1 MGWSYRKSF
10 GVSPF
15 RINLSKRGISYSL
28 GFKGARVNI
37 SSRGTY
43 VSLSSHGITYRQ
55 KISGPAVPV
64 RHAGSPMPPL
74 PLHGFADNI
83 ASAGVDQLTDA
94 DSQTFITEL
103 NQKIR
108 QASYV
113 KRWGIL
119 PLCIILLVLLFTPYG
134 RREEVMQPAL
144 IICFC
149 CFAPLIYW
157 LRKLDRKRFSMEL
170 HYDMDD
176 KYQQVYQQFKDHFAT
191 FSQSSRIWQYL
202 NAQNTTDYKRNAGAG
217 RLIKR
222 ARIRGVSA
230 SKMPMPYFITNVAIP
245 SIWLNNMEL
254 FFLPER
260 LLIKRGN
267 TFAAVFYKNLQIA
280 SNVTRFIES
289 ELLPGD
295 AKVVDYTWQYV
306 NKSGG
311 PDKRFSSNHRLPIC
325 AYSEYMFTSDTGI
338 FEVISTS
345 KPLAMNDFAD
355 FLSAI
360 GQMQNRI
367 GK

>member
-1 MGWSYRKSF
+1 M
-10 GVSPF
+10 
-15 RINLSKRGISYSL
+15 
-28 GFKGARVNI
+28 NI

-43 VSLSSHGITYRQ
+43 VSLSAHGITYRQ
-55 KISGPAVPV
+55 KISGPAASV
-64 RHAGSPMPPL
+64 RHTLPPVPSDGL
-74 PLHGFADNI
+74 ADNI
-83 ASAGVDQLTDA
+83 TSAQVDQLTDA
-94 DSQTFITEL
+94 DSQAFITEL

-119 PLCIILLVLLFTPYG
+119 PLCLILLILLLSPYG
-134 RREEVMQPAL
+134 GQEQVMKPAL
-144 IICFC
+144 ITCFC

-157 LRKLDRKRFSMEL
+157 LKKLDRKRFSMEL

-176 KYQQVYQQFKDHFAT
+176 KYQQVYQQFKNHFAT

-202 NAQNTTDYKRNAGAG
+202 HAKNTTDYKRNAGAG

-230 SKMPMPYFITNVAIP
+230 SKMPMPYFMTNVAIP
-245 SIWLNNMEL
+245 CISLNNMEL

-267 TFAAVFYKNLQIA
+267 TFAAVFYKNLHIA

-295 AKVVDYTWQYV
+295 AKVVDYTWRYV

-311 PDKRFSSNHRLPIC
+311 PDRRFSSNHRIPIC

-355 FLSAI
+355 FLSTI
-360 GQMQNRI
+360 GQLQGRMRYK
-367 GK
+367 G

>member
-15 RINLSKRGISYSL
+15 RINLSKKGISYSL
-28 GFKGARVNI
+28 GVKGARVNI

-64 RHAGSPMPPL
+64 RQTAPPIPSGGL
-74 PLHGFADNI
+74 TDNI
-83 ASAGVDQLTDA
+83 TSAHVDQLTDA
-94 DSQTFITEL
+94 DSQAFITEL
-103 NQKIR
+103 NQKSR

-119 PLCIILLVLLFTPYG
+119 PLCTILLILLLTPYG
-134 RREEVMQPAL
+134 RQEEVMKPAL
-144 IICFC
+144 ILCFC

-157 LRKLDRKRFSMEL
+157 LGKLDRKRFTMEL
-170 HYDMDD
+170 YYDMDD
-176 KYQQVYQQFKDHFAT
+176 RYQQVYRQFKDHFAT
-191 FSQSSRIWQYL
+191 FSQSSKIWQYL
-202 NAQNTTDYKRNAGAG
+202 NTKNITDYKRNAGAG

-222 ARIRGVSA
+222 ARLRGVSA
-230 SKMPMPYFITNVAIP
+230 SKMPMPYFMTNVAIP
-245 SIWLNNMEL
+245 CISLNNMDL

-260 LLIKRGN
+260 LLIKRGK
-267 TFAAVFYKNLQIA
+267 TFAAVFYKNLRIT

-311 PDKRFSSNHRLPIC
+311 PDRRFSSNQRLPIC
-325 AYSEYMFTSDTGI
+325 AYSEYMFTSDTGV

-355 FLSAI
+355 FLSKI
-360 GQMQNRI
+360 GQMQRYR
-367 GK
+367 